1 MSLSETER
9 LADMLRNMLSFSKPE
24 EERKRKIN
32 INELLENVIL
42 FFEKQMW
49 ESNIKIK
56 LNLDQKI
63 SLVTASPNQLRQV
76 ILNIVTNARDAM
88 PKGGTL
94 TVETFS
100 KDEKIIIKVKD
111 TGIGIPEEIRDKIF
125 DAFFTTKHTVKGV
138 GLGLSVC
145 YGIIKDH
152 EGDIRLKSKT
162 GKGST
167 FSIIL
172 PTSSSKK

>member
-1 MSLSETER
+1 
-9 LADMLRNMLSFSKPE
+9 
-24 EERKRKIN
+24 
-32 INELLENVIL
+32 
-42 FFEKQMW
+42 MW

-63 SLVTASPNQLRQV
+63 PLVTASPNQLRQV
-76 ILNIVTNARDAM
+76 ILNIVNNARDAM

-94 TVETFS
+94 TVETLS

-145 YGIIKDH
+145 YGIIKDQG
-152 EGDIRLKSKT
+152 GDIRLKSKT

-172 PTSSSKK
+172 PKSPSEK

>member
-1 MSLSETER
+1 MNETITNLNKMLKR
-9 LADMLRNMLSFSKPE
+9 LIGEDIELVESFEAGLGEIKADAGQIEQIIM
-24 EERKRKIN
+24 
-32 INELLENVIL
+32 
-42 FFEKQMW
+42 
-49 ESNIKIK
+49 
-56 LNLDQKI
+56 NL
-63 SLVTASPNQLRQV
+63 VV
-76 ILNIVTNARDAM
+76 NARDAM

-94 TVETFS
+94 TVETLS
-100 KDEKIIIKVKD
+100 KNEKIIIKVKD

-152 EGDIRLKSKT
+152 GGDIRLKSKT

-172 PTSSSKK
+172 PKSPFKG